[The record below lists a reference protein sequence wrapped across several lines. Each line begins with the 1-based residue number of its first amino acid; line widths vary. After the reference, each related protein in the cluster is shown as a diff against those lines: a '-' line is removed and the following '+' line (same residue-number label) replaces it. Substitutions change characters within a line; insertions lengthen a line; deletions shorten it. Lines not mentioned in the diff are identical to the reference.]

1 MVEHSQTKPIV
12 EHSQATQP
20 GPSKREQ
27 AIKRIYLFQFGDDLK
42 EAERYNFTNP
52 KV

>member
-1 MVEHSQTKPIV
+1 MVDLTQPE
-12 EHSQATQP
+12 QP

-27 AIKRIYLFQFGDDLK
+27 AIQRIYLFQFGDDLS
-42 EAERYNFTNP
+42 EVERYNFTNP